1 MAKIN
6 LIAAEKIYAFA
17 RYANI
22 ALFLSALLLT
32 VYQVTILLRPH
43 SLREIS
49 SKIRQGKPDILF
61 GEIPSLPKGM
71 PGFDEA
77 LFREKVLFPRETP
90 AAAAVVEDKKGA
102 LILLGVSLGEKKI
115 AIIRDSSQNK
125 NYYCSPGGTVGDY
138 RVKEIYKGRV
148 VLESPRGP
156 LELTQ

>member
-6 LIAAEKIYAFA
+6 LIAAEKAYAFA

-49 SKIRQGKPDILF
+49 SRIRQGKPDILF
-61 GEIPSLPKGM
+61 GEIPSLPKGL
-71 PGFDEA
+71 PGFDES
-77 LFREKVLFPRETP
+77 LFREKVLFPRELP
-90 AAAAVVEDKKGA
+90 AVAAVVEDKKGT
-102 LILLGVSLGEKKI
+102 LILLGISLGEKKI

-156 LELTQ
+156 LELIQ

>member
-6 LIAAEKIYAFA
+6 LIAAEKIYAFS
-17 RYANI
+17 RCANI
-22 ALFLSALLLT
+22 ALLLSALLLT
-32 VYQVTILLRPH
+32 AYQVTILLRPH

-61 GEIPSLPKGM
+61 GEIPSLPKGL
-71 PGFDEA
+71 PGFDES
-77 LFREKVLFPRETP
+77 LFREKVLFPREAP
-90 AAAAVVEDKKGA
+90 AVVVEDKKGT

-125 NYYCSPGGTVGDY
+125 NYYCSPGGAVGDY

-148 VLESPRGP
+148 VLESPRGA